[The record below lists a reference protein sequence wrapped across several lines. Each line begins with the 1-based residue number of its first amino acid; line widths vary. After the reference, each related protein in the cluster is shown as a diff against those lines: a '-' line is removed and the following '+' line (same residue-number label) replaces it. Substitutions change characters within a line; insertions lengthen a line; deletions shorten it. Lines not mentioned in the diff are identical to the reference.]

1 MLRAAYAL
9 TLAKLPLN
17 MTVNGQPAHP
27 RDGAVRLAPTLQQLE
42 AGLTVANR
50 GDAQIWRTTSVTGTP
65 SAALPAVADGL
76 TLSKS
81 IWTMSGAPADVTSL
95 HQNDRVIVEISGQM
109 PNTVYHQMGIIDLLP
124 AGLEI
129 EQPLKGDDAKA
140 YPFLGAL
147 TDASRQD
154 ARDDRFV
161 AAFDIGQRYRPLHPK
176 GPEPTPS
183 FHIAYIAR
191 AISVG
196 RFALP
201 AADVVDMYAPAIHAR
216 TGMGQMTIG
225 K

>member
-1 MLRAAYAL
+1 M
-9 TLAKLPLN
+9 
-17 MTVNGQPAHP
+17 
-27 RDGAVRLAPTLQQLE
+27 
-42 AGLTVANR
+42 
-50 GDAQIWRTTSVTGTP
+50 
-65 SAALPAVADGL
+65 ADGL
-76 TLSKS
+76 TLTKS
-81 IWTMSGAPADVTSL
+81 IWTMSGAPADVSSL
-95 HQNDRVIVEISGQM
+95 RQNDRVIVEISGRM
-109 PNTVYHQMGIIDLLP
+109 PNNLYHQMGIVDLLP

-129 EQPLKGDDAKA
+129 EQPLKGEDAKA
-140 YPFLGAL
+140 YPFLGTL

-176 GPEPTPS
+176 GPEPQPV

-201 AADVVDMYAPAIHAR
+201 AADAVDMYAPAIHAR
-216 TGMGQMTIG
+216 TSMGHMTIN